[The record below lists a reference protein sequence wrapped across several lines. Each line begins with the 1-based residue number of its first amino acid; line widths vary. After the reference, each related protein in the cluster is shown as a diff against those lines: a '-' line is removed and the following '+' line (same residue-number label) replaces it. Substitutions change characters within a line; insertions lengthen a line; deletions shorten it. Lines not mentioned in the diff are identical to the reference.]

1 MCLPLC
7 VSSLCALPLF
17 LCSFLVLPLS
27 FFCCRF
33 SCVSLYVCTVC
44 LFLSFLVCARL
55 YLLLLLYLAVLACCA
70 LLPLSVFGALVSVL
84 VFYVLVCVRCLFP
97 TCIYCVFGVSLVFL
111 SYVSF
116 GVWSFSV

>member
-1 MCLPLC
+1 MCP
-7 VSSLCALPLF
+7 SSV
-17 LCSFLVLPLS
+17 LVLPFLCFLCLS
-27 FFCCRF
+27 F
-33 SCVSLYVCTVC
+33 VAA
-44 LFLSFLVCARL
+44 FLVCARL

-84 VFYVLVCVRCLFP
+84 VFYVLVCVYCLFP

>member
-1 MCLPLC
+1 M
-7 VSSLCALPLF
+7 
-17 LCSFLVLPLS
+17 
-27 FFCCRF
+27 
-33 SCVSLYVCTVC
+33 SLYVCAVC
-44 LFLSFLVCARL
+44 LFLSFLVCARLYLFLSFLVCARL

-84 VFYVLVCVRCLFP
+84 VFYVLVCVYCLFP

>member
-1 MCLPLC
+1 MY
-7 VSSLCALPLF
+7 LPLF
-17 LCSFLVLPLS
+17 LCSFLMLPLS

-33 SCVSLYVCTVC
+33 SCVSLYGRTVC

-55 YLLLLLYLAVLACCA
+55 YLLLLLYLTVLACCA

-84 VFYVLVCVRCLFP
+84 VFYVLVCVYCLFP

-111 SYVSF
+111 SYASF